1 MKKLSQPY
9 IAEMYPLHHLQIN
22 YMFRTLY
29 AFCLI
34 SLFTSDLFAQVTPA
48 ENKELNYRI
57 IGFTVIPRRDVLD
70 YTLEIA
76 SGHFNSDDSF
86 RKAIC
91 VTQNSKTHKILAEV
105 PDFGRNYTWQVT
117 FHFSGTPPV
126 KSRLRHFSTGIVNEV
141 DQNISRLRVDKP
153 ALKYKDAYIFL
164 DGQKALYDMNG
175 KPVWYLPKVDG
186 ANHSPRD
193 MKLTSRGTITF
204 ISDKPYEINYDG
216 EVLWKAPKK
225 VTVSGGNEE
234 WYHHDFT
241 RLSNGHYMVLGTE
254 KIQLP
259 RQYKALISSAK
270 GNEVPIDEDVN
281 NNLAKFGTI
290 IEYDKNG
297 NVLWSWKSADYFM
310 QPAVLAMLSNN
321 INIFDVHQ
329 NAFYFDEKEKNIYV
343 SFKGINS
350 ILKVSYPGGLVVDS
364 YGDLPL
370 AAPARKGER
379 LFCGQHSVSRSPSK
393 QGIVFIY
400 NNNSCND
407 GPPKV
412 KMLQE
417 PKSAGERL
425 KIVWEYQCGTDG
437 NNAKK
442 FLSGG
447 NVNSLPDGSML
458 VCMGGEYSKV
468 FILSEDKKILW
479 SALPERDQGRP
490 QWDVMAQYRAS
501 LVDSRQ
507 KMHDLV
513 WQKARSNRIALK

>member
-1 MKKLSQPY
+1 MCKSLY
-9 IAEMYPLHHLQIN
+9 I
-22 YMFRTLY
+22 F
-29 AFCLI
+29 FLI
-34 SLFTSDLFAQVTPA
+34 TLFTSDLLAQVTPA

-57 IGFTVIPRRDVLD
+57 IGFAVVPRRDVVG

-76 SGHFNSDDSF
+76 TGHFYSADSF

-91 VTQNSKTHKILAEV
+91 ITQSSKTHKILAEV
-105 PDFGRNYTWQVT
+105 PAFGRSYTWQVT
-117 FHFSGTPPV
+117 FHYSGAAPV
-126 KSRLRHFSTGIVNEV
+126 KSRLRHFYTGIINEV
-141 DQNISRLRVDKP
+141 DPTLSRLRVNQQ
-153 ALKYKDAYIFL
+153 AVKYHDAYIFL
-164 DGQKALYDMNG
+164 DGQKALYDMSG
-175 KPVWYLPKVDG
+175 RPVWYLPKVDG
-186 ANHSPRD
+186 VNHTPRD
-193 MKLTSRGTITF
+193 LKLTSRGTITF
-204 ISDKPYEINYDG
+204 ISNKAYEINYDG
-216 EVLWKAPKK
+216 EVLWKSPARSS
-225 VTVSGGNEE
+225 VSGGSEE
-234 WYHHDFT
+234 FYHHDLT

-254 KIQLP
+254 NVQLP
-259 RQYKALISSAK
+259 QKFKTLLSSTA
-270 GNEVPIDEDVN
+270 GNTDGIDEDSKK
-281 NNLAKFGTI
+281 NLGKFGTI

-297 NVLWSWKSADYFM
+297 NVLWSWKSSDYFM
-310 QPAVLAMLSNN
+310 QPAVLAMLNNN
-321 INIFDVHQ
+321 INIFDVHE

-350 ILKVSYPGGLVVDS
+350 ILKVSYPGGIVLDS
-364 YGDLPL
+364 YGELPM

-379 LFCGQHSVSRSPSK
+379 LFCGQHSVSRAPSK

-417 PKSAGERL
+417 PKSAAERM
-425 KIVWEYQCGTDG
+425 KIVWEYQCSPDG
-437 NNAKK
+437 NNTKK

-447 NVNSLPDGSML
+447 SVNSLPDGSML

-479 SALPERDQGRP
+479 SALPERDQGGP
-490 QWDVMAQYRAS
+490 QWDVIAQYRAS

-513 WQKARSNRIALK
+513 WQKARSTRIALK

>member
-1 MKKLSQPY
+1 MYKIFYILSF
-9 IAEMYPLHHLQIN
+9 L
-22 YMFRTLY
+22 
-29 AFCLI
+29 C
-34 SLFTSDLFAQVTPA
+34 LFTNNLEGQVAPA

-57 IGFTVIPRRDVLD
+57 IGFTVIPRRDATD

-76 SGHFNSDDSF
+76 SGHFNSVDSF
-86 RKAIC
+86 RNAIC
-91 VTQNSKTHKILAEV
+91 ITQSSKTHKILAEV
-105 PDFGRNYTWQVT
+105 PAFGRSYTWQVT
-117 FHFSGTPPV
+117 FHYAGAPDI
-126 KSRLRHFSTGIVNEV
+126 KSRLRHFSTGITSEV
-141 DQNISRLRVDKP
+141 DQTISRLRVNQQ
-153 ALKYKDAYIFL
+153 AVKYHDAYIFL
-164 DGQKALYDMNG
+164 DGQKALYDMSG
-175 KPVWYLPKVDG
+175 RPVWYLPKVDG

-193 MKLTSRGTITF
+193 LKLTSRGTITF
-204 ISDKPYEINYDG
+204 ISDKAYEINYDG
-216 EVLWKAPKK
+216 EVLWKSPARASL
-225 VTVSGGNEE
+225 SGGSEE
-234 WYHHDFT
+234 FYHHDFT

-254 KIQLP
+254 NVPLP
-259 RQYKALISSAK
+259 RKFKELLSSAA
-270 GNEVPIDEDVN
+270 GNADGITEDSKK
-281 NNLAKFGTI
+281 NLGKFGTI

-297 NVLWSWKSADYFM
+297 NVVWSWKSSDYFM

-321 INIFDVHQ
+321 INIFDVHE

-350 ILKVSYPGGLVVDS
+350 ILKVSYPGGIVLES
-364 YGDLPL
+364 YGELPM

-379 LFCGQHSVSRSPSK
+379 LFCGQHSVSRTPSK

-417 PKSAGERL
+417 PKSADERM
-425 KIVWEYQCGTDG
+425 KIVWEYQCTADG
-437 NNAKK
+437 NSTKK

-447 NVNSLPDGSML
+447 SVNSLPDGSML

-501 LVDSRQ
+501 LVGSRQ

-513 WQKARSNRIALK
+513 WQKARSTRIALK